1 MSFANNRVLNKLIRS
16 HNLKPTNR
24 KGNWRAITKQTSVP
38 ERAESK
44 VEVILLPASISYTG
58 ISSCPAASAE
68 HRDEPQAGGGSASLP
83 HTGMCLEESWG
94 MFSKITDVLFKS
106 F

>member
-1 MSFANNRVLNKLIRS
+1 MSAANNRVLNKLICS
-16 HNLKPTNR
+16 HNLKPTDG
-24 KGNWRAITKQTSVP
+24 KGNWRAITENKHQSQKGW
-38 ERAESK
+38 EQGESHS
-44 VEVILLPASISYTG
+44 ASISYAG
-58 ISSCPAASAE
+58 ISSCPAALAE
-68 HRDEPQAGGGSASLP
+68 HRDEPQAGAGSASLP